1 MLNDRSLLDK
11 AVIID
16 GSGGPG
22 RFYRGC
28 MRLELVF
35 DGGVRLI
42 SAWVL
47 EEGILNKIF
56 VIKIQR

>member
-1 MLNDRSLLDK
+1 MDQVDQVDS
-11 AVIID
+11 IE
-16 GSGGPG
+16 G
-22 RFYRGC
+22 

-35 DGGVRLI
+35 EGGVRLI

-47 EEGILNKIF
+47 EEGILNKIY

>member
-1 MLNDRSLLDK
+1 MLVLEVLDQ
-11 AVIID
+11 VD
-16 GSGGPG
+16 QVGSIEG
-22 RFYRGC
+22 

-35 DGGVRLI
+35 ERGVRLI

-47 EEGILNKIF
+47 EEGILNKIH